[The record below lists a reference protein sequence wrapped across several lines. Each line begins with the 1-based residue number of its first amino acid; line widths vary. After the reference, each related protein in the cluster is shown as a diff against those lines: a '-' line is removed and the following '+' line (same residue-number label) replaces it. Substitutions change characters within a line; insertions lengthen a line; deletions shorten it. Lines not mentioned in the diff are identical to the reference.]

1 MLKKSRKIITK
12 EEMKKRDRKQQINL
26 NIELRGQRIK
36 TKMHLLKKLNKRR
49 KTKIKK
55 TKPMMVKTGP
65 LKNQNIESKVRK
77 MKMKSKKKES
87 K

>member
-1 MLKKSRKIITK
+1 
-12 EEMKKRDRKQQINL
+12 MKKRDRKQQINL

-55 TKPMMVKTGP
+55 TKPMMAKTGP